1 MHRSLYNEN
10 LFIIL
15 VELNETLVLF
25 VQSSSEFADQLEG
38 FFFCHCEAR
47 SNLAVVKLGYS
58 IDLKLKGGQPLAVRY
73 ISDEV
78 TSPSLNINAMSY
90 RSDAKNKAE

>member
-38 FFFCHCEAR
+38 FFFVIARHEA
-47 SNLAVVKLGYS
+47 
-58 IDLKLKGGQPLAVRY
+58 
-73 ISDEV
+73 ISLL
-78 TSPSLNINAMSY
+78 LNWVIP
-90 RSDAKNKAE
+90 